1 MNWMLLVGSLV
12 AIFALAGIARWLDLG
27 GDARLDRA
35 EAVRL
40 AEEQGFAVADI
51 ALDRAGL
58 AALVRDT
65 ANNFMLVRRHGAHF
79 VVHPLRD
86 ATQARLDHRFLS
98 LGPEKQRVTL
108 DLGDQAGVWAANL
121 RRLAA

>member
-1 MNWMLLVGSLV
+1 MNWLLLAGSLV
-12 AIFALAGIARWLDLG
+12 AVLALAGVAHWLDLG
-27 GDARLDRA
+27 GDARIDRD

-40 AEEQGFAVADI
+40 AEEQGFAVADV

-58 AALVRDT
+58 AALVRDE

-79 VVHPLRD
+79 VAQPVRD
-86 ATQARLDHRFLS
+86 ANAARLDHRFLS
-98 LGPEKQRVTL
+98 LGKVTL
-108 DLGDQAGVWAANL
+108 DLGDQAGIWAASL

>member
-1 MNWMLLVGSLV
+1 MNWMLLGGSLV

-27 GDARLDRA
+27 GDARIDRD

-40 AEEQGFAVADI
+40 AEEQGFAVADV

-58 AALVRDT
+58 AALVRDE
-65 ANNFMLVRRHGAHF
+65 ADNFMLVRRHGAHF
-79 VVHPLRD
+79 VAHPVRD
-86 ATQARLDHRFLS
+86 AQAARLDHRLLS
-98 LGPEKQRVTL
+98 LGKVTL

-121 RRLAA
+121 RRLAT

>member
-1 MNWMLLVGSLV
+1 MNWPFLAGSLV
-12 AIFALAGIARWLDLG
+12 SILALAAAAHWLDLG
-27 GDARLDRA
+27 GDARIDRD

-40 AEEQGFAVADI
+40 AEEQGFAVADV

-58 AALVRDT
+58 AALVRDA

-79 VVHPLRD
+79 VAHPLRD
-86 ATQARLDHRFLS
+86 AGQARLDHRFLS
-98 LGPEKQRVTL
+98 LGKVTL

-121 RRLAA
+121 RRMAR

>member
-1 MNWMLLVGSLV
+1 MNWVLLVGSLV
-12 AIFALAGIARWLDLG
+12 AIFALAGVAHLLDLG
-27 GDARLDRA
+27 GDARIDRD

-40 AEEQGFAVADI
+40 AEEQGFAVADV

-58 AALVRDT
+58 AALVRDE
-65 ANNFMLVRRHGAHF
+65 ADNFMLVRRHGAHF
-79 VVHPLRD
+79 VAQPVRD
-86 ATQARLDHRFLS
+86 AGQARLDHRFLS
-98 LGPEKQRVTL
+98 LGKVTL